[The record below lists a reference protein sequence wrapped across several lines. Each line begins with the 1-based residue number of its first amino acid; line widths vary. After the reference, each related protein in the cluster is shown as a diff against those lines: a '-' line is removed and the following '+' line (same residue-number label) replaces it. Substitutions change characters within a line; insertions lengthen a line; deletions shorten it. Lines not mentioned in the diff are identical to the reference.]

1 MKNIVDSYL
10 KDRAD
15 EAGVLRNNDS
25 RYMLYERKKEE
36 LYEAIKKVLPP
47 DKQRLL
53 LDLIDYYCYAFV
65 LSERIVYREGFFDGI
80 KFYREL
86 TNII

>member
-15 EAGVLRNNDS
+15 EASVLLDNDS
-25 RYMLYERKKEE
+25 KYLMYERKKEE
-36 LYEAIKKVLPP
+36 LCETIKKALPFE
-47 DKQRLL
+47 KQKLL
-53 LDLIDYYCYAFV
+53 LDLIDYYCYSYV
-65 LSERIVYREGFFDGI
+65 LSERIMYREGFFDGI

-86 TNII
+86 IEAV